1 MACAIEKLLRSFTPI
16 LVSFLIYFQ
25 CEMWVFFSHTPVGF
39 FFFRPKPTQW
49 GQNNRHWSILIREL
63 VNNLE
68 TSVDFR
74 TLWRHRSG
82 STATMFGVKIA
93 LFAYILHLSSCDWVS
108 NYYVFLVFSGNHIV
122 KVKTRPS
129 KKFTTKYLTMLFFF
143 YIRLRNGCLQFRNNC
158 K

>member
-1 MACAIEKLLRSFTPI
+1 MEIFGTWKQKDGLRNREIAKIFYT
-16 LVSFLIYFQ
+16 YFG
-25 CEMWVFFSHTPVGF
+25 VFFKFIFSVKCTPVGF

-122 KVKTRPS
+122 KVE
-129 KKFTTKYLTMLFFF
+129 TT
-143 YIRLRNGCLQFRNNC
+143 LRSIMT